1 MYKIYINDTPLMLI
15 NTKDVTNIPTNDD
28 KNMLAR
34 YTGNYRMLLNYID
47 MLEKNT
53 RFDSLTL
60 FSENDD
66 KLIDDFK
73 RHFKII
79 EAAGGLVL
87 NQKDE
92 MLFIYRRGFWDLP
105 KGKIDKGEDPP
116 TAAVREVQEE
126 TGIQDVIIT
135 KTVGKTWHSY
145 KTKKGKRILKKTYW
159 YLMKTPET
167 ELTPQVEEDIEIATW
182 IDASV
187 FLASDKKAY
196 KSIEEIVK
204 TAIHE
209 S

>member
-15 NTKDVTNIPTNDD
+15 NTKDVTNAPANDD
-28 KNMLAR
+28 KNMIAR

-53 RFDSLTL
+53 RFDTLTL
-60 FSENDD
+60 FSENED
-66 KLIDDFK
+66 KLVADFK

-126 TGIQDVIIT
+126 TGIQAVAIT
-135 KTVGKTWHSY
+135 QTAGETWHSY

-159 YLMKTPET
+159 YLMET
-167 ELTPQVEEDIEIATW
+167 SETKLTPQKEEDIEIAEW
-182 IDASV
+182 IDPV
-187 FLASDKKAY
+187 TFLASDRKAY
-196 KSIEEIVK
+196 RSIEEIVEQVV
-204 TAIHE
+204 HE
-209 S
+209 N